1 MENVS
6 RKELLKQIRLRLAS
20 GDYDDIHKHKSI
32 KICNQIVVLG
42 DRILNDAEIFEYYE
56 KVTNMLKTEE
66 YELKALGMLL
76 DHELFDEM
84 SVVEKQKY
92 LLNLSKFYL
101 SLKDEYHS
109 KNRKL
114 QLTLNKLEQFLNS
127 EAFETKNCLF
137 KEEEIEKI
145 K

>member
-42 DRILNDAEIFEYYE
+42 DRILTDAEIFEYYE
-56 KVTNMLKTEE
+56 KVANMLKTEE

-109 KNRKL
+109 KNR
-114 QLTLNKLEQFLNS
+114 S
-127 EAFETKNCLF
+127 
-137 KEEEIEKI
+137 
-145 K
+145 